1 MPRRTQLII
10 SGFFLAMLFA
20 PLVAGAFGYQPKAIE
35 NREVANFPPLR
46 NMLSDA
52 EFLDHLQRAANDR
65 LPLRAEMVNAGAWVD
80 MTLFKVSY
88 NPLVKIGNHDWL
100 FSTAEIYD
108 GCKDPIGS
116 KVAGIR
122 QFGDMLASHGIRF
135 VSTVAPNKASIF
147 PEKLGSLDRSA
158 IHCSIQRRKK
168 TQKLMNEQA
177 SAYFVDLW
185 ADLLSAKSTAPRP
198 IYLTLDTHWSATGAA
213 LAAKAVVDHLR
224 PGLWDDAALVVS
236 PPEMVP
242 GNLSR
247 MNGLTFAE
255 PMQFVTT
262 ARPGVVVVDVSQP
275 SINGEQDIRRFKA
288 TSSGPYLIPG
298 RTIIMHD
305 SFFERTE
312 KLLPAY
318 FEDITFIADHV
329 HEEPEA
335 IDLIANSNTFIMAL
349 VERTFMGTNW
359 YHKQKYQRAIEK
371 AINDGVASRQ

>member
-1 MPRRTQLII
+1 MARRTQLIV
-10 SGFFLAMLFA
+10 SGLFLAMLFA

-35 NREVANFPPLR
+35 NREIADFPPLR
-46 NMLSDA
+46 NMFSDA

-65 LPLRAEMVNAGAWVD
+65 LPFRAEMVTAGAWVD
-80 MTLFKVSY
+80 MSLFKVSY
-88 NPLVKIGNHDWL
+88 NPLVKIGNDDWL
-100 FSTAEIYD
+100 FSTAEIYG

-116 KVAGIR
+116 KVDGIR

-147 PEKLGSLDRSA
+147 PEKLGTLLRSA
-158 IHCSIQRRKK
+158 NKCSIRRRKR
-168 TQKLMNEQA
+168 TQKLMEEQA
-177 SAYFVDLW
+177 NAYFVDLW
-185 ADLLSAKSTAPRP
+185 ADLLTAKSTAQRP
-198 IYLTLDTHWSATGAA
+198 LYLSLDTHWSATGAA
-213 LAAKAVVDHLR
+213 IASKAVINHLH

-262 ARPGVVVVDVSQP
+262 ARPGVVVVDVSQL
-275 SINGEQDIRRFKA
+275 SKGAQDIHRFKA

-305 SFFERTE
+305 SFFERTVN
-312 KLLPAY
+312 LLPAY
-318 FEDITFIADHV
+318 FEDITFITDHV
-329 HEEPEA
+329 HEKPEA
-335 IDLIANSNTFIMAL
+335 IDLIANSETFIMAL

-359 YHKQKYQRAIEK
+359 YHKAKYQRAIEK
-371 AINDGVASRQ
+371 AINHGMASRQ